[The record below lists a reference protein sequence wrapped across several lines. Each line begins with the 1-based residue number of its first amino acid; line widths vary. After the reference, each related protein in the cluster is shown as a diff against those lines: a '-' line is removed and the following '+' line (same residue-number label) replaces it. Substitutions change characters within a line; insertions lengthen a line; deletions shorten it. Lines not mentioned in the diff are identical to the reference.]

1 MRRLP
6 VLFFLAGAMAALLIY
21 LKVLA
26 HREDRLLDAL
36 KRQVDA
42 VAGNN
47 ASPTA
52 VVLAAMNV
60 THEVISEK
68 IILTGTGGASI
79 GDWMPC
85 SLANQL
91 LGEGACGSYSIVL
104 ARLLDSYNYPVRI
117 GQMKTKGHFGGH
129 IIVEARVARDW
140 VVLDPLYDLAFRR
153 PDSSLAS
160 FTDLHDR
167 WRDYT
172 SQLPP
177 SYDTNYCY
185 EGMRYT
191 NWNKIP
197 LIMPA
202 THKLL
207 SLTLGEQRTADVC
220 LRIHLLRVYEICF
233 YLDLSVLVVLS
244 VYLYCGVRGLM
255 PWQKTALQSMTDK

>member
-6 VLFFLAGAMAALLIY
+6 VLFFLAGAMAALLIH

-26 HREDRLLDAL
+26 RREDRLLDGL
-36 KRQVDA
+36 KQQVDA
-42 VAGNN
+42 IAGNN
-47 ASPTA
+47 ASSTA

-60 THEVISEK
+60 THDVISEK
-68 IILTGTGGASI
+68 IILTGAGGSSV
-79 GDWMPC
+79 GDWVPC

-91 LGEGACGSYSIVL
+91 LGEGACGSYSMVL
-104 ARLLDSYNYPVRI
+104 ARVLDSYDYPVRI
-117 GQMKTKGHFGGH
+117 GQMKTKGRFGGH
-129 IIVEARVARDW
+129 IIVEARVGGDW

-167 WRDYT
+167 WKDYT

-177 SYDTNYCY
+177 SYDTNYRY

-191 NWNKIP
+191 NWDKIP

-207 SLTLGEQRTADVC
+207 SLILGQQRTGDIC
-220 LRIHLLRVYEICF
+220 LRVYLLRIYDLCF
-233 YLDLSVLVVLS
+233 YLDLFVLMLLS
-244 VYLYCGVRGLM
+244 VYLYCGVRGLL
-255 PWQKTALQSMTDK
+255 PWQKAALQSMTDK